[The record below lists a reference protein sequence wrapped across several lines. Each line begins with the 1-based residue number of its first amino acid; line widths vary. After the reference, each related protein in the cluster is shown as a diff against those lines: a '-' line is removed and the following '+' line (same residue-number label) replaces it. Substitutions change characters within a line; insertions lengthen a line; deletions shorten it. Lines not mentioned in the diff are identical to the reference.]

1 MKPRGG
7 IVAAFCV
14 GVTLTAFATG
24 DREVQGV
31 AVACQ
36 RTCPDA
42 VQFPVEA
49 AGCVAQMAACQTRLG
64 LYDTYMAQL
73 GAGVNKRSLPAAYVE
88 VLQPF
93 YPGAPL
99 GNYRFG
105 FSPRQPAVAT
115 TDCSMTY
122 YTTQAYV
129 DKAAAG
135 SLSTPNE
142 LKLLF
147 HEIHHY
153 RQCLEVGGRN
163 QFAKMW
169 FGQIPLNRLQTFD
182 MNIIHDA
189 MPMEAL
195 ASASQEA
202 IFASV
207 SGSNLDSSGRLVPSM
222 RVVLKRGADTVGNTM
237 TATTGTP
244 VNLTAELTGGSQPV
258 KSLWQLRYSTGVLV
272 EIGARDSRTLSHTF
286 SGTGSYELVF
296 NAFQEGTGL
305 RASQR
310 VTASVQQPITVTVP
324 ERSIADNVTLAKRTL
339 SVTLRNTRASAV
351 TGTVCIGD
359 PSDSNRLGQSATT
372 SAGLASFQVAAAVP
386 VVVTATAP
394 GYIGATRTLTTSS
407 ADSAVS
413 ITLSPGVGGAV
424 CR

>member
-1 MKPRGG
+1 MNARGG
-7 IVAAFCV
+7 IVAAICAA
-14 GVTLTAFATG
+14 VTLTAIAAG
-24 DREVQGV
+24 GRDVQGV

-42 VQFPVEA
+42 VRFPVEA
-49 AGCVAQMAACQTRLG
+49 AQCAAEIGLCQTRLG

-105 FSPRQPAVAT
+105 FSPRQLAVAT

-129 DKAAAG
+129 DKVAAG
-135 SLSTPNE
+135 SLSTANE

-153 RQCLEVGGRN
+153 RQCMQAGGRN

-169 FGQIPLNRLQTFD
+169 FDQIPLNRLQTFD

-189 MPMEAL
+189 MPMEGQ
-195 ASASQEA
+195 ASAAQET
-202 IFASV
+202 IFTSV
-207 SGSNLDSSGRLVPSM
+207 ADSNRDASGRLVPSV
-222 RVVLKRGADTVGNTM
+222 RVVLKRGTETVGSTM
-237 TATTGTP
+237 TATAGTP
-244 VNLTAELTGGSQPV
+244 LNLTAEVTGGSQPL
-258 KSLWQLRYSTGVLV
+258 KSLWQMRYSTGVLV
-272 EIGARDSRTLSHTF
+272 EIGARDSRTLTYTF
-286 SGTGSYELVF
+286 TGSGSYELLF
-296 NAFQEGTGL
+296 HAFQEGTEL
-305 RASQR
+305 RATQR
-310 VTASVQQPITVTVP
+310 VATTVVQPRTVVSPDRTG
-324 ERSIADNVTLAKRTL
+324 ADNVSLVQRRL
-339 SVTLRNTRASAV
+339 SVTLRSTRGSALA
-351 TGTVCIGD
+351 GTVCIGD
-359 PSDSNRLGQSATT
+359 PSDSNRLGQSAT
-372 SAGLASFQVAAAVP
+372 SAGLASFQIAAGIP

-407 ADSAVS
+407 ADSALS
-413 ITLSPGVGGAV
+413 ITLTPGVGGAV